1 MFLQG
6 SLFSIASSSNFFRL
20 VHNNSSSEGNTVLDC
35 NFQFSLLLLIL
46 LIPQVFNIPQ
56 VLLKPRRKG
65 FPGIGIGIGVAGG
78 GGRCSTQRLHD
89 RRPHH
94 PFCWPWRR
102 DRWGIGIGIGV
113 ARGGSRSN
121 GGNFR
126 LALWPRCMERLR
138 AVTGGRRVS
147 HPLRDPRCRGRWW
160 TARGRRYSHSRCEAL
175 QVVMHSLGTH
185 VRLLS
190 PICVMP
196 VHHLLRGPN
205 TPKHGSFFGPFK
217 GLQFAHFQASE
228 VIQAKGTTLRVG

>member
-126 LALWPRCMERLR
+126 LALWPWRRDRWGIGIGVARGGSRSNGGNFRL
-138 AVTGGRRVS
+138 A
-147 HPLRDPRCRGRWW
+147 LWPRCRDRWW
-160 TARGRRYSHSRCEAL
+160 SARGRRYSHSFRCEAL
-175 QVVMHSLGTH
+175 KVVLHSLGTN
-185 VRLLS
+185 VRLAS
-190 PICVMP
+190 PISVMP
-196 VHHLLRGPN
+196 VHHVLRGPN
-205 TPKHGSFFGPFK
+205 TPMRGSLMVPF
-217 GLQFAHFQASE
+217 
-228 VIQAKGTTLRVG
+228 V

>member
-78 GGRCSTQRLHD
+78 GGRCSAQRLHD
-89 RRPHH
+89 RRHRH

-126 LALWPRCMERLR
+126 LALWPRC
-138 AVTGGRRVS
+138 
-147 HPLRDPRCRGRWW
+147 RDRWW
-160 TARGRRYSHSRCEAL
+160 SARGRRYSHSFRCEAL
-175 QVVMHSLGTH
+175 KVVLHSLGTN
-185 VRLLS
+185 VRLAS
-190 PICVMP
+190 PISVMP
-196 VHHLLRGPN
+196 VHHVLRGPN
-205 TPKHGSFFGPFK
+205 TPMRGSLMVPF
-217 GLQFAHFQASE
+217 
-228 VIQAKGTTLRVG
+228 V

>member
-46 LIPQVFNIPQ
+46 LLVCRMPQ
-56 VLLKPRRKG
+56 VLLKPRRERW
-65 FPGIGIGIGVAGG
+65 GIRIGIGVA
-78 GGRCSTQRLHD
+78 REEVD
-89 RRPHH
+89 AAF

-126 LALWPRCMERLR
+126 LALWPRC
-138 AVTGGRRVS
+138 
-147 HPLRDPRCRGRWW
+147 RDRWW
-160 TARGRRYSHSRCEAL
+160 SARGRRYSHSFRCEAL
-175 QVVMHSLGTH
+175 KVVLHSLGTH
-185 VRLLS
+185 VRLVS
-190 PICVMP
+190 PISVMP
-196 VHHLLRGPN
+196 VHHVLRGPN
-205 TPKHGSFFGPFK
+205 TPIHGSLFGPF
-217 GLQFAHFQASE
+217 
-228 VIQAKGTTLRVG
+228 

>member
-65 FPGIGIGIGVAGG
+65 FPGIGIGIGVA
-78 GGRCSTQRLHD
+78 
-89 RRPHH
+89 
-94 PFCWPWRR
+94 
-102 DRWGIGIGIGV
+102 
-113 ARGGSRSN
+113 RGGSRSN

-126 LALWPRCMERLR
+126 LALWPRCMDRLR

-205 TPKHGSFFGPFK
+205 TPKHGSQQILG
-217 GLQFAHFQASE
+217 S
-228 VIQAKGTTLRVG
+228 